1 MQSIILIGPM
11 RAGKTTAS
19 KLVAEKLNLPRIR
32 LDEIRWDYYPTVGYN
47 KAHAQSLRETGE
59 FMDFFT
65 YMKPFEAALVEHVL
79 KSHPQDTVI
88 DFGAGHS
95 VYEQE
100 ALFQRVQKALEPFPH
115 IIYLTPCSD
124 VEEAVNILNQRDI
137 DDGESGLPAE
147 LNRHFVTHPSNSI
160 LATHTIYNQDQTP
173 AQSAEQIVRLLGQ
186 ENANR

>member
-11 RAGKTTAS
+11 RAGKTTVS
-19 KLVAEKLNLPRIR
+19 KLVAEKLNLPRVR
-32 LDEIRWDYYPTVGYN
+32 LDEIRWDYYPTVGYDED
-47 KAHAQSLRETGE
+47 HAKSLRKSGGL
-59 FMDFFT
+59 DFFT
-65 YMKPFEAALVEHVL
+65 YMKPFEASLVEHVL
-79 KSHPQDTVI
+79 TLHPEDTVI

-100 ALFQRVQKALEPFPH
+100 ALFQQVQKALEPFPH
-115 IIYLTPCSD
+115 VIYITPCSD
-124 VEEAVNILNQRDI
+124 VEEAVEILNQRDI

-173 AQSAEQIVRLLGQ
+173 AQSAEQIVRLLG
-186 ENANR
+186 